1 MSLYNRDKRAEEILG
16 SKGRIRV
23 LEVLTESG
31 ELNISEVSR
40 RTGLNYTSVERHLMK
55 LKNMGLLNEK
65 RYGKIRIFEVT
76 FRSFHV
82 GFEKSA
88 IFGWGQLVIVPSDHK
103 YRGLDGTEPF
113 HDIKIVAGP
122 KISGSHFRAAFGTG
136 NNSLP

>member
-65 RYGKIRIFEVT
+65 RYGKIRIFEAV
-76 FRSFHV
+76 FKSFKVSFDRGRS
-82 GFEKSA
+82 
-88 IFGWGQLVIVPSDHK
+88 
-103 YRGLDGTEPF
+103 
-113 HDIKIVAGP
+113 IKLEIE
-122 KISGSHFRAAFGTG
+122 R
-136 NNSLP
+136 